1 MSETLTQEQL
11 KALGLLKEDEQ
22 PQDSLNGTT
31 DTLSSITKAE
41 LQGTK
46 WGIQSQIQQTP
57 SYLQEKKAA
66 ERARQA
72 AQYSNAIYGTGPQG
86 TGAGM
91 RAFVNMVKKWIWNED
106 DKSLLAD
113 VAQTGEDLMRSAEDR
128 SIDVITSAFTPW
140 DKLDKE
146 QQRQQQELLQN
157 YYNKLGI
164 GPQLPT
170 DINDGA
176 NGTLW
181 EWYKNNFFIS
191 QFENDA
197 AKAILSDDEYKDFL
211 QFKAV
216 SKARI
221 QGLKAIENNEEG
233 AQSADVVRI
242 YTYFDF
248 DKQRKI
254 AFKLAQGAIG
264 NPDDLKHEH
273 KTLYNQSLERTF
285 ADKDKRN
292 AWLAANF
299 DTATPQQQ
307 EETLKSFKELVLD
320 SSPYWQEFAGD
331 KINDDND
338 SIKDQLAKFMLLS
351 DLTGDQNAY
360 NVIAQSLQDEAASN
374 QSALEKL
381 GKGLWGF
388 GTVFAGSTIETIGA
402 TEGLFEAFL
411 MTIPNIVTAANQD
424 EYSFWESL
432 GQHYMDNF
440 TNFMTEYGT
449 NLFRTGVILPSQ
461 QKRYLELGLAAN
473 QILETAEQ
481 QDTMGDAWNTM
492 MQLLQQ
498 SGFTASIMSEMGWGT
513 KLASKAAAQIP
524 KGIAR
529 ASSAVAQT
537 AMLRRSARARA
548 FAIKANSALQKKIQT
563 AQNIGIHTAI
573 ASSTHGE
580 GVLEAE
586 ITYDK
591 FMDEGGQAILA
602 ERNGQIK
609 DQLLQSKDLN
619 ALLRLMQSQK
629 MDISGYQMPLQ
640 LDKQGVEKNAKTQAA
655 RTEME
660 KTLKEKAINEIMNND
675 ELMDS
680 LYQKWA
686 ASGDEKGVA
695 LKNKIEQNYRDLEM
709 AASNGALTDMML
721 NEFIV
726 GVGRYAMARLWNI
739 RPVQEAAQAVKQ
751 KLLNGVSNIAGG
763 VVGKIGGKEAGQ
775 AIRRDI
781 RNSMNPIKTNAAG
794 HTTYEHAGIS
804 PLGIAGNAAY
814 EGFEE
819 MAQYAMSELGYRQA
833 KNLYKDY
840 YDHRFNYE
848 IMNATADEF
857 FSPING
863 LGRLYAATE
872 IGSGK
877 FFEDIV
883 SDQAWTEGKMGFFGS
898 IIFPSI
904 LTGHEYMSA
913 SRSRYQR
920 FKDWGWVKDGEENK
934 WTASN
939 IIAKG
944 LSYGFGWA
952 GVRSRLTDSMK
963 MHYDEK
969 GKRWMSV
976 NDQIN
981 EVRQQ
986 FAEKLENMYQ
996 DPNTR
1001 AAFLSAVGTQAWLAK
1016 YQQAAANGNESDMR
1030 EGSMGMVI
1038 ETVNNLL
1045 KTGGTEYLNTILA
1058 SLQKRA
1064 NINVN
1069 NYQQDQDS
1077 GVDQMISE
1085 YKAANNINDNEK
1097 TDNKEVLRQIKRQ
1110 ANKML
1115 DIIGRVEDAG
1125 RAVDKQFGSRID
1137 EDFRDAMIYRTVQI
1151 QDFKQRRDVI
1161 RKIFNAVKDNH
1172 NRTYTKRNGLS
1183 AQDNAL
1189 IALYEKSKN
1198 AQEQLEN
1205 AKKGL
1210 QQIREKQKQLKE
1222 EPEKF
1227 MKEQD
1232 NALVSQML
1240 QTGMSEEEKESF
1252 KKEHLNA
1259 TRVTLRRRELEMM
1272 DKIDKLQS
1280 DYDKMVEIEKAHP
1293 NKKDRALNAA
1303 DILDL
1308 DESTIAGMLK
1318 NKDKYSTDQQ
1328 RAIESVQKDINRI
1341 AKNYLIKS
1349 DDTSFNSA
1357 AELADQLNQ
1366 DYDTFLRKRF
1376 NADNMQSESWEML
1389 ANEFTTLENKIDN
1402 EEEITRQIQNDPIAY
1417 QLYANAIKMEAL
1429 NKTERAAFENSD
1441 VNKADTYEKFKDA
1454 MDEIRNEDQDKW
1466 SRYLSFLDGKKNKFI
1481 AKYRKEYKDVEQY
1494 LDAGNVEK
1502 EQRES
1507 YAAVLRVIQQDFDLI
1522 PTHRKVSK
1530 NLATRIQRREAKKKI
1545 NDLLSN
1551 VLAKINNGV
1560 YDKVLGLENEKDKS
1574 KKNATRE
1581 EFYNWFKDTIR
1592 TIFNT
1597 QVKKAKQNAKVNPD
1611 SGTPVNNN
1619 HRSYTSLAQK
1629 VAQKKKEEEKNKNIK
1644 AASTLQTGT
1653 KQSNGI
1659 YTEKDINEQ
1668 KCSGVVTYNMSTF
1681 KQDVFDKIKNCQKQ
1695 GVFVKVGNNV
1705 WLAVEAKSS
1714 DKGITKIGGREYLLL
1729 VQCDN
1734 NQNAYLYDLANKI
1747 SEDNA
1752 VLKDGSQEIKTQS
1765 QISSHSATYTL
1776 KNLEDDKSK
1785 VVKSDEAKDWTVRVD
1800 GNGPYIM
1807 IKDDNGT
1814 EHRLQ
1819 LFVKKNSELTKEEKE
1834 KVKNEFTELYKQ
1846 LNSNGK
1852 SLSVESFIKYRFY
1865 STDYS
1870 NWDFSIID
1878 KALDHALSNAT
1889 TFQLKNNDSENFK
1902 LFVGLG
1908 LISVKQEITPTVSS
1922 IQANFEG
1929 MTVTVAPVSQSTDQ
1943 NGNIT
1948 PVNLTDEQKKKIKDK
1963 HCTPSSL
1970 SAYGNKTEL
1979 STHRELFQPSTATI
1993 VGNQVDWL
2001 CRVIISKLLQNGSWK
2016 YSDVKDLIKDLI
2028 SNGDNINNATIDGNP
2043 PQEVINNLFFKRHK
2057 DIITST
2063 QAEDVEDFVKYVF
2076 KVIKYFKENVINQNA
2091 TNIKF
2096 DTSDQPMM
2104 GYVNL
2109 IDNTGETYRV
2119 PMLGKPDCLITW
2131 EVNGIR
2137 HGAVIDF
2144 KTSKNDFSVKEITQR
2159 AYPQQVAVYAHLLS
2173 QRDGINLK
2181 NIRTFIMPVKVY
2193 YTGKATDLYS
2203 KDSEYAGNAST
2214 NISLKDEVTNKI
2226 DKLEDESQ
2234 GYTGGLIETTNMKQ
2248 TNGSVMRVADDA
2260 VQIELKFADD
2270 VKSVS
2275 QKTEAGSQA
2284 VISEE
2289 EQKAQSIEKK
2299 AQIIARDVSEEEIEA
2314 HKDDDSI
2321 DCSNLEDRNYTVDEM
2336 VTILK
2341 DKIRNI
2347 PQRYQAIFNT
2357 MVAAMKKAGIT
2368 CRFDFAK
2375 KDTSARFTHSG
2386 HHGIISFGTNLTIHS
2401 FMHECVHAMINYY
2414 YNIPRAQ
2421 RSDAIN
2427 AAFDA
2432 LQEIYNQLRLS
2443 YVVHREQFGIP
2454 QSAIDEDGA
2463 SNDGHV
2469 YGMESFTEFVA
2480 ELVDPSFI
2488 DAIVTEQL
2496 KQKDA
2501 TLSGRIAKIFSTI
2514 LGRREGNQRKDK
2526 GLKEDAVLNALET
2539 IVNSATKFS
2548 SSRGQTKLI
2557 DFMDR
2562 NGDKLKTIEIDE
2574 KADMT
2579 RTIKIKGHS
2588 AEEFESRI
2596 GALML
2601 VKKKDGKPVLTRV
2614 LDYNED
2620 GSISVCVVEDGYLED
2635 SDTELDISENDI
2647 PYMTYNT
2654 QTAKTQDDMIRIRQ
2668 YGRRYVW
2675 GMWDGVTVNGK
2686 ELDVDRTL
2694 ANFGSFMS
2702 KEDWY
2707 ALNPKMKE
2715 HVLKCYG
2722 IVKQ

>member
-1 MSETLTQEQL
+1 MSGKLTQEQL
-11 KALGLLKEDEQ
+11 KALGLLEEDEQ

-46 WGIQSQIQQTP
+46 WDIQSQIQQTP

-66 ERARQA
+66 ERARWA

-86 TGAGM
+86 TGTGM

-140 DKLDKE
+140 GKLDKE

-157 YYNKLGI
+157 YYDKLGI
-164 GPQLPT
+164 GTQLPK
-170 DINDGA
+170 DIDDGA
-176 NGTLW
+176 DGTLW

-191 QFENDA
+191 QFDNDTA
-197 AKAILSDDEYKDFL
+197 RAILSDNEYKDFL
-211 QFKAV
+211 QFKNA
-216 SKARI
+216 SAARI
-221 QGLKAIENNEEG
+221 QGLKAIENKEEG
-233 AQSADVVRI
+233 AQSADVVRAH
-242 YTYFDF
+242 TYFDL
-248 DKQRKI
+248 DKQREI
-254 AFKLAQGAIG
+254 AYKLAQAAIG
-264 NPDDLKHEH
+264 NPDDLKHKH

-285 ADKDKRN
+285 ADKDKRD

-299 DTATPQQQ
+299 DTATQQQQ
-307 EETLKSFKELVLD
+307 EETLKSFKELVLN
-320 SSPYWQEFAGD
+320 SNPYWQEFAGD

-402 TEGLFEAFL
+402 TEGLFEAIL
-411 MTIPNIVTAANQD
+411 MTIPNIVMAANQD

-432 GQHYMDNF
+432 GQHYMDNL

-513 KLASKAAAQIP
+513 KLASKAVAQIP

-537 AMLRRSARARA
+537 AMLRRSAGARA

-563 AQNIGIHTAI
+563 AQNIGTHTAI

-609 DQLLQSKDLN
+609 EQLLQSKDLN
-619 ALLRLMQSQK
+619 TLLQFMNEIG
-629 MDISGYQMPLQ
+629 MDTSGYQMPLQ
-640 LDKQGVEKNAKTQAA
+640 LNKHGVEENAEAQAA
-655 RTEME
+655 RTKME

-675 ELMDS
+675 ELMDN
-680 LYQKWA
+680 LYQRWA

-751 KLLNGVSNIAGG
+751 KTLNGVSNVAGG
-763 VVGKIGGKEAGQ
+763 VVGKIGSKEAGQ

-781 RNSMNPIKTNAAG
+781 RNSMNPIRTNAAG

-804 PLGIAGNAAY
+804 PLGIAGNAVY
-814 EGFEE
+814 EGIEE

-833 KNLYKDY
+833 KNLYRDY
-840 YDHRFNYE
+840 YDHRFNSE

-857 FSPING
+857 FSPINA

-939 IIAKG
+939 VIAKG

-969 GKRWMSV
+969 GQRWMSV

-996 DPNTR
+996 DPETR

-1016 YQQAAANGNESDMR
+1016 YQQAAANDNESDMR

-1058 SLQKRA
+1058 SLQARA
-1064 NINVN
+1064 GIDVEGYSKSQNT
-1069 NYQQDQDS
+1069 
-1077 GVDQMISE
+1077 GVDAMISE
-1085 YKAANNINDNEK
+1085 YKTANKIKDEDNVS
-1097 TDNKEVLRQIKRQ
+1097 DKEVLRQIKRQ

-1115 DIIGRVEDAG
+1115 DVIGRVEDAG

-1172 NRTYTKRNGLS
+1172 NKSYTKRNGLS

-1198 AQEQLEN
+1198 VQDQLTNAQ
-1205 AKKGL
+1205 KGL
-1210 QQIREKQKQLKE
+1210 QQIRENQKQLEE

-1293 NKKDRALNAA
+1293 SKKDRALNAA

-1308 DESTIAGMLK
+1308 DESTIASMLK
-1318 NKDKYSTDQQ
+1318 NKDNYSNEQQ
-1328 RAIESVQKDINRI
+1328 KAIESVQKDINII
-1341 AKNYLIKS
+1341 AKNYLTKS

-1366 DYDTFLRKRF
+1366 DYDTFLRKRS
-1376 NADNMQSESWEML
+1376 NTDDMQSESWEML
-1389 ANEFTTLENKIDN
+1389 ADEFTTLENKIDN

-1429 NKTERAAFENSD
+1429 NQTERAAFENSN
-1441 VNKADTYEKFKDA
+1441 VNKADTYDDFKNA
-1454 MDEIRNEDQDKW
+1454 MDQIRDENQNKW

-1481 AKYRKEYKDVEQY
+1481 TKYRKEYKDVEQY

-1502 EQRES
+1502 DQRES
-1507 YAAVLRVIQQDFDLI
+1507 YATVLRAIQQHDDLI

-1551 VLAKINNGV
+1551 VLAKINSGI
-1560 YDKVLGLENEKDKS
+1560 YDSELGLGTEENGS
-1574 KKNATRE
+1574 TKKATRE
-1581 EFYNWFKDTIR
+1581 KFYNWFKDTIQ

-1597 QVKKAKQNAKVNPD
+1597 QVKKAKQNAKVD
-1611 SGTPVNNN
+1611 KKRGTPVNYSNG
-1619 HRSYTSLAQK
+1619 SYHAL
-1629 VAQKKKEEEKNKNIK
+1629 KKEEQKKDEKKK
-1644 AASTLQTGT
+1644 ADQKSQTGT
-1653 KQSNGI
+1653 KQSNGT
-1659 YTEKDINEQ
+1659 YTEKNINEQ
-1668 KCSGVVTYNMSTF
+1668 KTSGKVLYDMSTF
-1681 KQDVFDKIKNCQKQ
+1681 KQDVFDKIKDRHKQ

-1705 WLAVEAKSS
+1705 WLAVEAESS
-1714 DKGITKIGGREYLLL
+1714 DTDTTKIGEREYLLL
-1729 VQCDN
+1729 VQCDS
-1734 NQNAYLYDLANKI
+1734 NQNAYLYDLASKI
-1747 SEDNA
+1747 SENNA
-1752 VLKDGSQEIKTQS
+1752 VLKEGSQEITTQS
-1765 QISSHSATYTL
+1765 QITSTSANYNL
-1776 KNLEDDKSK
+1776 KNLENNKSK
-1785 VVKSDEAKDWTVRVD
+1785 VVKSDEVKDWTVRVD
-1800 GNGPYIM
+1800 NNGPYVM

-1819 LFVKKNSELTKEEKE
+1819 LFVKKNSVLTDDEKK
-1834 KVKNEFTELYKQ
+1834 KVKEEFTELYNK

-1852 SLSVESFIKYRFY
+1852 SLSVENFIKYRFY

-1870 NWDFSIID
+1870 NWDFSDID
-1878 KALDHALSNAT
+1878 KALDYALSNAT
-1889 TFQLKNNDSENFK
+1889 TFQLQDKDSNNIK
-1902 LFVGLG
+1902 LFVDLG
-1908 LISVKQEITPTVSS
+1908 LISVKQDVTPTVSS

-1929 MTVTVAPVSQSTDQ
+1929 TTATVAPVSQSTDQ
-1943 NGNIT
+1943 NGNIN
-1948 PVNLTDEQKKKIKDK
+1948 PVKLTEDDKEKIKQA

-1970 SAYGNKTEL
+1970 SGWDRTGEL
-1979 STHRELFQPSTATI
+1979 STKRNRFKPSTATI
-1993 VGNQVDWL
+1993 VGTQVDWL

-2028 SNGDNINNATIDGNP
+2028 ENEDDINKATIDGRNP
-2043 PQEVINNLFFKRHK
+2043 RDVINNLFFKRTK
-2057 DIITST
+2057 GSITGN
-2063 QAEDVEDFVKYVF
+2063 QAEQVKDFVEYVF
-2076 KVIKYFKENVINQNA
+2076 KVIKNFKDSVIDQNA

-2096 DTSDQPMM
+2096 DTSDNPMM
-2104 GYVNL
+2104 GYVRL
-2109 IDNTGETYRV
+2109 IDNTGETYSV

-2131 EVNGIR
+2131 EVNGIKY
-2137 HGAVIDF
+2137 GAVIDF
-2144 KTSKNDFSVKEITQR
+2144 KTSKSNFSAKEITQR

-2173 QRDGINLK
+2173 QRDGINLN
-2181 NIRTFIMPVKVY
+2181 NIRTFIMPVKVT
-2193 YTGKATDLYS
+2193 YTGKATDKYS
-2203 KDSEYAGNAST
+2203 KDSDYTGNAFT
-2214 NISLKDEVTNKI
+2214 NINLNDNVTNKI

-2248 TNGSVMRVADDA
+2248 TNGSVVRVAGDA
-2260 VQIELKFADD
+2260 VQINLKFAQD
-2270 VKSVS
+2270 VKDVS
-2275 QKTEAGSQA
+2275 QKVEAGSQA

-2289 EQKAQSIEKK
+2289 EQKARDEQK
-2299 AQIIARDVSEEEIEA
+2299 AKELALDVSDEEDEIEA

-2321 DCSNLEDRNYTVDEM
+2321 DCSNLEDRDYTVNEM

-2443 YVVHREQFGIP
+2443 YVVHPEQFGIP

-2514 LGRREGNQRKDK
+2514 LGRREGNQREDK